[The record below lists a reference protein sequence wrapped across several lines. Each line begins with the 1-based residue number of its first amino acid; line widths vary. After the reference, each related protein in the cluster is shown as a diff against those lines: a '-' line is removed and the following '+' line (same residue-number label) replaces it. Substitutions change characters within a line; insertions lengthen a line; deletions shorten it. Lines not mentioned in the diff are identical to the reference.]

1 MAQLSQNTI
10 RLLDRLF
17 NLKGEDNVII
27 KRIKD
32 EISTTENE
40 MTVTT
45 QEKNNNEVQKNE
57 LQGKLTVFQNQ
68 SDSFKAVFEGIDD
81 ATFASLREI
90 GIEFEISKMLSTIEE
105 KAPDY
110 IASLNDQI
118 NEYGKKIEDNE
129 HKIEELTNNLE
140 NLHRNQATSEE
151 DRLKLTSLLDQ
162 SLSSSE
168 IEREVLTVNF
178 VKKILSLFDLFD
190 ENEIKELTKI
200 IMFPDDGLFEYAKNY
215 DKRLANG
222 EISLD
227 NQSSVTEENNIEEIK
242 PIEDISPS
250 EETEEENN
258 ESSTAEIYK
267 EEITSSE
274 ITPDVEEPSVE
285 DNQEEIIN
293 ITNDDSTSEIDLSSL
308 NNSSENEE
316 PKELEEE
323 TEETTID
330 SEPTTIIPI
339 IEPDPEPV
347 EESIEEFLE
356 KIGLSIQ
363 KFTDYNETPVSE
375 IMAYLNQIDRT
386 LIERNYEILRS
397 LNVDE
402 ETIYKYF
409 QNILYLADSDL
420 NNKITILRAKGIND
434 KIITQNL
441 NELKS
446 CFRLSYEEFQKRINA
461 IETMDG
467 SLTEENAY
475 LLSYDVALYEENL
488 SLLNDAG
495 YDMSEEEKRNFCYV
509 LSTSINTKEI
519 IEILKNYLISITRK
533 NGKYALGVLWQ
544 KPYNLLMGI
553 DDLIE
558 YNLENIIATNPEVL
572 ATNIDN
578 IIKRVKYCEE
588 NGIPV
593 SEEGATV
600 SYFDYIL
607 NQERFTKKFGQVE
620 LPTLANRHEIN
631 QILAEIISAKEN
643 REELHKL
650 SEILKDYYASTKM
663 YSKIELNAEQEQELS
678 SLLQKMTNNLKAELI
693 GKNTYKLNNLYIS
706 KNKLERHLAI
716 FLSHKEELNNQ
727 DNYENEILLM
737 AALYNMRQDE
747 GNLQKFVT
755 ETLGFNRNDANGGA

>member
-274 ITPDVEEPSVE
+274 TTPDVEEQSVE

-544 KPYNLLMGI
+544 KPYNLLTGI

-578 IIKRVKYCEE
+578 IIRRVKYCEE

>member
-90 GIEFEISKMLSTIEE
+90 GIEFEISKMLSTIEK

-227 NQSSVTEENNIEEIK
+227 DQSSVTEENNIEEIK

-274 ITPDVEEPSVE
+274 TTPDVEEPSVE

-363 KFTDYNETPVSE
+363 KFADYNETPVSE

-544 KPYNLLMGI
+544 KPYNLLTGI

-578 IIKRVKYCEE
+578 IIRRVKYCEE

>member
-178 VKKILSLFDLFD
+178 VKKILSLFDLFN

-227 NQSSVTEENNIEEIK
+227 DQSSVTEDNNIEEIK

-274 ITPDVEEPSVE
+274 TTPDVEEPSVE

-544 KPYNLLMGI
+544 KPYNLLTGI

-578 IIKRVKYCEE
+578 IIRRIKYCEE

-678 SLLQKMTNNLKAELI
+678 SLLQKITNNLKAELI

>member
-90 GIEFEISKMLSTIEE
+90 GIEFEISKMLSTIEK

-274 ITPDVEEPSVE
+274 TTPDVEEPSVE

-363 KFTDYNETPVSE
+363 KFADYNETPVSE

-544 KPYNLLMGI
+544 KPYNLLTGI

-578 IIKRVKYCEE
+578 IIRRVKYCEE

>member
-227 NQSSVTEENNIEEIK
+227 DQSSVTEENNIEEIK

-274 ITPDVEEPSVE
+274 TTPDVEEPSVE

-544 KPYNLLMGI
+544 KPYNLLTGI

-578 IIKRVKYCEE
+578 IIRRVKYCEE

-631 QILAEIISAKEN
+631 QILAEIISGKEN

>member
-227 NQSSVTEENNIEEIK
+227 NQSSVIEENNIEEIK

-274 ITPDVEEPSVE
+274 TTPDVEEPSVE

-544 KPYNLLMGI
+544 KPYNLLTGI

-578 IIKRVKYCEE
+578 IIRRVKYCEE

-593 SEEGATV
+593 SEEGATI

>member
-227 NQSSVTEENNIEEIK
+227 DQSSVTEENNIEEIK

-267 EEITSSE
+267 EEITSSKT
-274 ITPDVEEPSVE
+274 TPDVEEPSVE

-475 LLSYDVALYEENL
+475 LLNYDVALYEENL

-544 KPYNLLMGI
+544 KPYNLLTGI

-578 IIKRVKYCEE
+578 IIRRVKYCEE

>member
-250 EETEEENN
+250 EETGEENN
-258 ESSTAEIYK
+258 ESSTTEIYK

-274 ITPDVEEPSVE
+274 TTPDVEEPSVE

-578 IIKRVKYCEE
+578 IIRRVKYCEE

>member
-274 ITPDVEEPSVE
+274 TTPDVEEPSVE

-446 CFRLSYEEFQKRINA
+446 CFRLSYEEFQKRIGA

-544 KPYNLLMGI
+544 KPYNLLTGI

-578 IIKRVKYCEE
+578 IIRRVKYCEE

-593 SEEGATV
+593 SEEGATI

>member
-227 NQSSVTEENNIEEIK
+227 DQSSVTEENNIEEIK

-274 ITPDVEEPSVE
+274 TTPDVEEPSVE

-308 NNSSENEE
+308 NNSLENEE

-544 KPYNLLMGI
+544 KPYNLLTGI

-578 IIKRVKYCEE
+578 IIRRVKYCEE

>member
-227 NQSSVTEENNIEEIK
+227 AQSSVTEENNIEEIK

-274 ITPDVEEPSVE
+274 TTPDVEEPSVE

-544 KPYNLLMGI
+544 KPYNLLTGI

-578 IIKRVKYCEE
+578 VIRRVKYCEE

>member
-227 NQSSVTEENNIEEIK
+227 DQSSVTEENNIEEIK

-274 ITPDVEEPSVE
+274 TTPDVEEQSVE

-544 KPYNLLMGI
+544 KPYNLLTGI

-578 IIKRVKYCEE
+578 IIRRVKYCEE

-631 QILAEIISAKEN
+631 QILAEIISGKEN

>member
-227 NQSSVTEENNIEEIK
+227 DQSSVTEDNNIEEIK

-274 ITPDVEEPSVE
+274 TTPDVEEPSVE

-509 LSTSINTKEI
+509 LSTYINIKEI

-544 KPYNLLMGI
+544 KPYNLLTGI

-578 IIKRVKYCEE
+578 IIRRVKYCEE

>member
-227 NQSSVTEENNIEEIK
+227 DQSSVTEENNIEEIK

-274 ITPDVEEPSVE
+274 TTPDVEEPSVE

-339 IEPDPEPV
+339 IEPNPEPV

-544 KPYNLLMGI
+544 KPYNLLTGI

-578 IIKRVKYCEE
+578 IIRRVKYCEE

>member
-227 NQSSVTEENNIEEIK
+227 DQSSVTEENNIEEIK

-274 ITPDVEEPSVE
+274 TTPDVEEPSVE

-475 LLSYDVALYEENL
+475 LLNYDVALYEENL

-544 KPYNLLMGI
+544 KPYNLLTGI

-578 IIKRVKYCEE
+578 IIRRVKYCEE

>member
-215 DKRLANG
+215 DKRLAND

-227 NQSSVTEENNIEEIK
+227 DQSSVTEENNIEEIK

-274 ITPDVEEPSVE
+274 TTPDVEEPSVE

-544 KPYNLLMGI
+544 KPYNLLTGI

-578 IIKRVKYCEE
+578 VIRRVKYCEE

>member
-227 NQSSVTEENNIEEIK
+227 DQSSVTEENNIEEIK

-274 ITPDVEEPSVE
+274 TTPDVEEPSVE

-578 IIKRVKYCEE
+578 IIRRVKYCEE

>member
-227 NQSSVTEENNIEEIK
+227 DQSSVTEENNIEEIK

-274 ITPDVEEPSVE
+274 TTPDVEEPSVE

-475 LLSYDVALYEENL
+475 LLNYDVALYEENL

-544 KPYNLLMGI
+544 KPYNLLTGI

-578 IIKRVKYCEE
+578 IIRRVKYCEE

-678 SLLQKMTNNLKAELI
+678 SLLQKITNNLKAELI

>member
-227 NQSSVTEENNIEEIK
+227 DQSSVTEENNIEEIK

-274 ITPDVEEPSVE
+274 TTPDVEEPSVE

-339 IEPDPEPV
+339 IESDPEPV

-544 KPYNLLMGI
+544 KPYNLLTGI

-578 IIKRVKYCEE
+578 IIRRVKYCEE

>member
-227 NQSSVTEENNIEEIK
+227 DQSSVTEENNIEEIK

-274 ITPDVEEPSVE
+274 TTPDVEEPSVE

-434 KIITQNL
+434 KIITQDL

-544 KPYNLLMGI
+544 KPYNLLTGI

-578 IIKRVKYCEE
+578 IIRRVKYCEE

>member
-274 ITPDVEEPSVE
+274 TTTDVEEQSVE

-544 KPYNLLMGI
+544 KPYNLLTGI

-578 IIKRVKYCEE
+578 IIRRVKYCEE

>member
-227 NQSSVTEENNIEEIK
+227 DQSSVTEENNIEEIK

-274 ITPDVEEPSVE
+274 TTPDVEEPSVE

-544 KPYNLLMGI
+544 KPYNLLTGI

-578 IIKRVKYCEE
+578 IIRRVKYCEE

-593 SEEGATV
+593 SEEGATI

>member
-274 ITPDVEEPSVE
+274 TTPDVEEPSVE

-363 KFTDYNETPVSE
+363 KFADYNETPVSE

-544 KPYNLLMGI
+544 KPYNLLTGI

-578 IIKRVKYCEE
+578 IIRRVKYCEE

>member
-227 NQSSVTEENNIEEIK
+227 DQSSVTEENNIEEIK

-274 ITPDVEEPSVE
+274 TTPDVEEPSVE

-330 SEPTTIIPI
+330 FEPTTIIPI

-544 KPYNLLMGI
+544 KPYNLLTGI

-578 IIKRVKYCEE
+578 IIRRVKYCEE

>member
-274 ITPDVEEPSVE
+274 TTPDVEEPSVE

-475 LLSYDVALYEENL
+475 LLNYDVALYEENL

-544 KPYNLLMGI
+544 KPYNLLTGI

-578 IIKRVKYCEE
+578 IIRRVKYCEE

>member
-90 GIEFEISKMLSTIEE
+90 GIEFEISKMLSTIEK

-274 ITPDVEEPSVE
+274 TTPDVEEPSVE

-544 KPYNLLMGI
+544 KPYNLLTGI

-578 IIKRVKYCEE
+578 IIRRVKYCEE

>member
-227 NQSSVTEENNIEEIK
+227 DQSSVTEENNIEEIK

-274 ITPDVEEPSVE
+274 TTPDVEEPSVE

-544 KPYNLLMGI
+544 KPYNLLTGI

-578 IIKRVKYCEE
+578 IIRRVKYCEE

-693 GKNTYKLNNLYIS
+693 GKNTYKLNNLCIS

>member
-227 NQSSVTEENNIEEIK
+227 DQSSVTEENNIEEIK

-274 ITPDVEEPSVE
+274 TTPDVEEPSVE

-544 KPYNLLMGI
+544 KPYNLLTGI

-578 IIKRVKYCEE
+578 IIRRVKYCEE

>member
-90 GIEFEISKMLSTIEE
+90 GIEFEISKMLSTIEK

-227 NQSSVTEENNIEEIK
+227 DQSSVTEENNIEEIK

-274 ITPDVEEPSVE
+274 TTPDAEEPSVE

-544 KPYNLLMGI
+544 KPYNLLTGI

-578 IIKRVKYCEE
+578 IIRRVKYCEE

>member
-227 NQSSVTEENNIEEIK
+227 DQSSVTEENNIEEIK

-274 ITPDVEEPSVE
+274 TTPDVEEPSVE

-544 KPYNLLMGI
+544 KPYNLLTGI

-578 IIKRVKYCEE
+578 VIRRVKYCEE

>member
-227 NQSSVTEENNIEEIK
+227 DQSSVTEENNIEEIK

-274 ITPDVEEPSVE
+274 TTPDVEEPSVE

-339 IEPDPEPV
+339 IEPDPESV

-544 KPYNLLMGI
+544 KPYNLLTGI

-578 IIKRVKYCEE
+578 IIRRVKYCEE

>member
-274 ITPDVEEPSVE
+274 TTPDVEEPSVE

-339 IEPDPEPV
+339 IESDPEPV

-544 KPYNLLMGI
+544 KPYNLLTGI

-578 IIKRVKYCEE
+578 IIRRVKYCEE

>member
-90 GIEFEISKMLSTIEE
+90 GIEFEISKMLSTIEK

-200 IMFPDDGLFEYAKNY
+200 IMFPDDGLFGYAKNY

-227 NQSSVTEENNIEEIK
+227 DQSSVTEENNIEEIK

-274 ITPDVEEPSVE
+274 TTPDVEEPSVE

-544 KPYNLLMGI
+544 KPYNLLTGI

-578 IIKRVKYCEE
+578 IIRRVKYCEE

>member
-222 EISLD
+222 EICLAA
-227 NQSSVTEENNIEEIK
+227 QSSVAEENNVEEIK

-274 ITPDVEEPSVE
+274 TTPDVEEPSVE

-578 IIKRVKYCEE
+578 IIRRVKYCEE

>member
-178 VKKILSLFDLFD
+178 VKKILSLFNLFD

-227 NQSSVTEENNIEEIK
+227 NQSSVTEDNNIEEIK

-250 EETEEENN
+250 EEAEEENN

-274 ITPDVEEPSVE
+274 TTPDVEEPSVE

-339 IEPDPEPV
+339 IESDPEPV

-544 KPYNLLMGI
+544 KPYNLLTGI

-578 IIKRVKYCEE
+578 IIRRVKYCEE

-593 SEEGATV
+593 SEEGATI

>member
-90 GIEFEISKMLSTIEE
+90 GIEFEISKMLSTIEK

-227 NQSSVTEENNIEEIK
+227 DQSSVTEENNIEEIK

-274 ITPDVEEPSVE
+274 TTPDVEEPSVE

-578 IIKRVKYCEE
+578 IIRRVKYCEE

-663 YSKIELNAEQEQELS
+663 YSKIELNTEQEQELS

>member
-227 NQSSVTEENNIEEIK
+227 DQSSVTEENNIEEIK

-274 ITPDVEEPSVE
+274 TTPDVEEPSVE

-316 PKELEEE
+316 PKEFE
-323 TEETTID
+323 EETTID

>member
-250 EETEEENN
+250 EETGEENN

-274 ITPDVEEPSVE
+274 TTPDVEEPSVE

-544 KPYNLLMGI
+544 KPYNLLTGI

-578 IIKRVKYCEE
+578 IIRRVKYCEE

-650 SEILKDYYASTKM
+650 SETLKDYYASTKM

>member
-227 NQSSVTEENNIEEIK
+227 DQSSVTEDNNIEEIK

-250 EETEEENN
+250 EETGEENN

-274 ITPDVEEPSVE
+274 TTPDVEEPSVE

-544 KPYNLLMGI
+544 KPYNLLTGI

-578 IIKRVKYCEE
+578 IIRRVKYCEE

>member
-227 NQSSVTEENNIEEIK
+227 DQSSVTEENNIEEIK

-274 ITPDVEEPSVE
+274 TTPDVEEPSVE

-475 LLSYDVALYEENL
+475 LLSYDVSLYEENL

-544 KPYNLLMGI
+544 KPYNLLTGI

-578 IIKRVKYCEE
+578 IIRRVKYCEE